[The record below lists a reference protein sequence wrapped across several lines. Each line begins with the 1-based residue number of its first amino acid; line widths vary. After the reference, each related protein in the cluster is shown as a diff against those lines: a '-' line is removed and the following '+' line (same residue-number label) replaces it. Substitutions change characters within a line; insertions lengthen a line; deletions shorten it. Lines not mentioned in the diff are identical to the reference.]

1 MRRLSPNA
9 RKSPDSYR
17 YRTYGWGQGMPAKNP
32 NLDREIVV
40 AIDEQMARKGS
51 RKRREIH
58 DEIDSDAMPDHYN
71 FSVMGF

>member
-1 MRRLSPNA
+1 MQSRDAPRFPMRRLSPNA

-40 AIDEQMARKGS
+40 AIDEQMARKGFT
-51 RKRREIH
+51 KTEG
-58 DEIDSDAMPDHYN
+58 DP
-71 FSVMGF
+71 